1 LGSHSDLEKEGHHG
15 RKTILIKPLED
26 VVPIAK
32 PSAFDLDK
40 FKSKRAAAV
49 ANVETL
55 ANRLA
60 ASQHFAGERL
70 RPATPGGGK
79 LLVA

>member
-1 LGSHSDLEKEGHHG
+1 MAEKP
-15 RKTILIKPLED
+15 ILIKPLED

-79 LLVA
+79 LLVARTLFC